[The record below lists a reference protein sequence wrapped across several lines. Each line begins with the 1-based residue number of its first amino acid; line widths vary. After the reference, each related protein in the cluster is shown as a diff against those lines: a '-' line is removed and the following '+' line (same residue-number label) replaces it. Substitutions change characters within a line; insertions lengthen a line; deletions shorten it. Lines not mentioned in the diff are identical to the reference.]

1 VAHHLFIV
9 SRHEP
14 GLFSYLS
21 REFADE
27 PGVTV
32 ILDRRHG
39 ERRGGAET
47 EASVAD
53 RRQADRRLKTE
64 MVDKL
69 AALGY
74 AFVRLT

>member
-21 REFADE
+21 REFAGE

-32 ILDRRHG
+32 IFDRRQG
-39 ERRGGAET
+39 ERRTGQEQET
-47 EASVAD
+47 ETAD
-53 RRQADRRLKTE
+53 RRQADRRQRGEL
-64 MVDKL
+64 VDKL
-69 AALGY
+69 SALGY